1 MHNTDQDLR
10 SFLDTLTEGAAE
22 EGFDLMVQ
30 NTNDEHLFVIANP
43 KTRKVACIGVVDING
58 TEVIV
63 AYSIGIKRWG
73 WYNEEGFDL
82 DTVVETKNIR
92 DDIFRWLPAADIL
105 AYLREK

>member
-1 MHNTDQDLR
+1 MHNTNQDLR
-10 SFLDTLTEGAAE
+10 SFLDTLIEEAAE
-22 EGFDLMVQ
+22 EGFNLMVE

-43 KTRKVACIGVVDING
+43 KTRKVACIGVADING

-63 AYSIGIKRWG
+63 AYSIGVKRWG

-92 DDIFRWLPAADIL
+92 DDIFRWLPTDDII
-105 AYLREK
+105 AYLRE